1 MAAACVEEFETNEQ
15 NIIIDNNPELDFS
28 DDEED
33 QKEAQLQTMIDEIKK
48 LFTSASRKDDYDMI
62 LRKFNIKIIKN
73 KRTVSALREK
83 IPMKKKIIQFKL
95 HEPEDIFDMD
105 SFLKISKQ

>member
-1 MAAACVEEFETNEQ
+1 MAAACIEEFGTNEQ
-15 NIIIDNNPELDFS
+15 NIIIDNETDLDFS

-33 QKEAQLQTMIDEIKK
+33 KKELQLQVMTDEIKK
-48 LFTSASRKDDYDMI
+48 LFASASRKDDYDTI

-73 KRTVSALREK
+73 KRVVSALREK
-83 IPMKKKIIQFKL
+83 IPMKKRIIQFKL

-105 SFLKISKQ
+105 CFLKMTK

>member
-1 MAAACVEEFETNEQ
+1 MTACVEKFETNEQ
-15 NIIIDNNPELDFS
+15 NIIIENDADFS
-28 DDEED
+28 DDEEEI
-33 QKEAQLQTMIDEIKK
+33 KEQQLQIMINEIKK
-48 LFTSASRKDDYDMI
+48 MFKSASRKDDYDMI

-73 KRTVSALREK
+73 KRVVSALREK

-105 SFLKISKQ
+105 CFLKTNKK